1 MQTKASIL
9 INPALLSTIWPIISL
24 SRNINPS
31 ITKYNVCFSLRTM
44 DYGESTNLSTEGISI
59 NTENGEQSY
68 QKINLKDMK

>member
-1 MQTKASIL
+1 
-9 INPALLSTIWPIISL
+9 
-24 SRNINPS
+24 
-31 ITKYNVCFSLRTM
+31 M